1 MCVYVLGVF
10 RLSDFTLSVCCRLL
24 CLGVGSCRG
33 VLGRGMFCRA
43 ESNMQM
49 CISVTAWKMIG
60 LCVRISGKM
69 CVLFRIK
76 SDVKAS

>member
-1 MCVYVLGVF
+1 
-10 RLSDFTLSVCCRLL
+10 
-24 CLGVGSCRG
+24 
-33 VLGRGMFCRA
+33 
-43 ESNMQM
+43 MQM